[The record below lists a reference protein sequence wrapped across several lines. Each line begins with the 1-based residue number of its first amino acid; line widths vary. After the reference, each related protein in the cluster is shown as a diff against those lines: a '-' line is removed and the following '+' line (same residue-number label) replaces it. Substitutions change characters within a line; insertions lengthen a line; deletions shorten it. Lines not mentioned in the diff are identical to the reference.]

1 MSKNKG
7 KIIPCSGMVKA
18 YGLIARESTLQSIKK
33 CPQDAETVCL
43 AYVVTGD
50 DEAKKLVEGQKCI
63 TIDGCPAMCSAKNI
77 EMAGGIIEEKIR
89 VVDVFRN
96 HRGVDA
102 GSATELTEDGWKIV
116 DEIVEDV
123 VEKIEKVEK

>member
-1 MSKNKG
+1 MSKNKV
-7 KIIPCSGMVKA
+7 KIIPCSGMGKA
-18 YGLIARESTLQSIKK
+18 FGLIARESTLQSIKK
-33 CPQDAETVCL
+33 CSEDAETVCL

-50 DEAKKLVEGQKCI
+50 EEAKNLVEGQKCI

-77 EMAGGIIEEKIR
+77 EMAGGIVEEKIR
-89 VVDVFRN
+89 VVDVFKN
-96 HRGVDA
+96 HRGVKA

-123 VEKIEKVEK
+123 VNKVKGAK